1 MLFYR
6 LYKRIKRMLS
16 TLSALALT
24 VALGWGIYAFNACKL
39 RAIDGERVFYLN
51 SNSSQGLRKEELSP
65 LDFTRITG
73 EVVRS
78 KLGEKSGEEAANEI
92 MERYGAQV
100 LFVEE
105 VGGVKSYYCYTP
117 QWEDTLALNGQTVN
131 LHVAVSNEE
140 CVVGTPIIFD
150 GF

>member
-1 MLFYR
+1 MPFYR

-24 VALGWGIYAFNACKL
+24 VAIGWGIYAFNACKL
-39 RAIDGERVFYLN
+39 RAIEGERVFYLH

-73 EVVRS
+73 EVVRC
-78 KLGEKSGEEAANEI
+78 KLDEKSGEEKANEI
-92 MERYGAQV
+92 MARYGARV

-105 VGGVKSYYCYTP
+105 VCGVKSYYCYTP

-131 LHVAVSNEE
+131 LQVAVSSEE